1 MFIKMFG
8 YKNSRFGICLKS
20 LPETTTGFD
29 EDSITHIFAG
39 GGFLTSLD
47 NDRLFDLSL
56 FILCFCIISIGKRSH
71 CREESTY
78 FPIN

>member
-20 LPETTTGFD
+20 LPETTTAFD

-39 GGFLTSLD
+39 VDS
-47 NDRLFDLSL
+47 
-56 FILCFCIISIGKRSH
+56 
-71 CREESTY
+71 
-78 FPIN
+78 